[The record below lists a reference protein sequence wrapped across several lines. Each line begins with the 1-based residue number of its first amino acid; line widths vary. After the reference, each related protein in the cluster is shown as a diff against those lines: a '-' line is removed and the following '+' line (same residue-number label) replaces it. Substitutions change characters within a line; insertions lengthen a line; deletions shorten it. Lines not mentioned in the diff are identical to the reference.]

1 MEGVDNME
9 INVLAVRLAMANK
22 GMTLTQLAKKAHI
35 SQQTACRYVT
45 HGGNGSAPT
54 FYKIGK
60 ALGVE
65 PSSLVLVRQ

>member
-1 MEGVDNME
+1 MKGVDSME
-9 INVLAVRLAMANK
+9 INVTAVRLAMANK
-22 GMTLTQLAKKAHI
+22 GMTITQLAKAAHV
-35 SQQTACRYVT
+35 SQQTACRYGT
-45 HGGNGSAPT
+45 RGGNGSAPT